1 MFIMSKYDFDE
12 KNIDVE
18 GLAQDAIT
26 NEELFQELLRG
37 ARSKDDTTRQNSFK
51 SLQIIAEANPQFL
64 YSEWD
69 YFQEMLS
76 SPNNYHKFI
85 AIYILASLTS
95 VDDNKKFDEI
105 FDDYFGILAGD
116 KAMTASHVALN
127 SSVIVRNKPELR
139 SRIIDILM
147 SIDDIHQGKQKELI
161 KAYAIEVLMKIHP
174 DVDDRG
180 EIEEFV
186 RTQLESKSP
195 KTRNMAQCFLDRC
208 D

>member
-1 MFIMSKYDFDE
+1 MSKYDLDE

-69 YFQEMLS
+69 YFQEMLL
-76 SPNNYHKFI
+76 SPNNYHQFI

-95 VDDNKKFDEI
+95 VDDNKKFEEI
-105 FDDYFGILAGD
+105 FDDYYGILAGD

-127 SSVIVRNKPELR
+127 SSVIVKNKPELR

-161 KAYAIEVLMKIHP
+161 KAYAIEALLKIHP
-174 DVDDRG
+174 EAEDQ
-180 EIEEFV
+180 EKIEDFV
-186 RTQLESKSP
+186 RTQLGSKSP